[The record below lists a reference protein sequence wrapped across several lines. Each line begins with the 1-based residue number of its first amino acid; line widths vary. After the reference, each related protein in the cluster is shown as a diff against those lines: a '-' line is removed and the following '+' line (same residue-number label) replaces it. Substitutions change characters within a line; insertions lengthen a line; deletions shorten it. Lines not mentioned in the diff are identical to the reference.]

1 MISEVVTK
9 QQLHWKPWHLDDHIL
24 MVGNALPSN
33 KADCAVNALPS
44 NKADCAVNTDYDRTM
59 VWLQY
64 KNI

>member
-9 QQLHWKPWHLDDHIL
+9 QQLHWKPWHLDDHKL
-24 MVGNALPSN
+24 MVG
-33 KADCAVNALPS
+33 NALPS

>member
-33 KADCAVNALPS
+33 KANCAVNIG
-44 NKADCAVNTDYDRTM
+44 YDRTM
-59 VWLQY
+59 VRLQH
-64 KNI
+64 KNIEHFLILTKIVT